1 MNERG
6 ILSVCHLGATS
17 YREGLRLQEALV
29 HARAAGSTGDWLLF
43 PDHPPVLTV
52 GRSGRADSLIADRP
66 TLERLGI
73 ELFEVARG
81 GDVTWHGP
89 GQLVGYTICDLA
101 RRGRD
106 LHRFL
111 RDLEAALVATLESY
125 GLTGHTVPGRTGVWV
140 GEAKI
145 ASIGIAVRRWV
156 SYHGFALNVAPNLGF
171 FDLIHPCGLRGIRM
185 TSLETLAH
193 ERMASPAGADLGT
206 ARERAADAFAA
217 QLGYRE
223 LRWAEPDEAR
233 EAARS
238 SAAAG
243 DAAPAPQDLGAGS
256 EHAA

>member
-1 MNERG
+1 MTDPG
-6 ILSVCHLGATS
+6 TLSVCHLGPTP

-29 HARAAGSTGDWLLF
+29 RSRAAGATGDWLLY

-52 GRSGRADSLIADRP
+52 GRGGRADSLVADRG

-101 RRGRD
+101 RRGHD

-125 GLTGHTVPGRTGVWV
+125 GLSGHTVPGRTGVWV
-140 GEAKI
+140 GDDKI

-156 SYHGFALNVAPNLGF
+156 SYHGFALNVAPDLAF

-185 TSLETLAH
+185 TSLGSLVGA
-193 ERMASPAGADLGT
+193 AADLQG
-206 ARERAADAFAA
+206 ARERAATAFAA
-217 QLGYRE
+217 RLGYRAW
-223 LRWAEPDEAR
+223 RWAEPDEAR
-233 EAARS
+233 A
-238 SAAAG
+238 AAAG
-243 DAAPAPQDLGAGS
+243 EGRHAAEAVAPPITIGG

>member
-1 MNERG
+1 MNAPET
-6 ILSVCHLGATS
+6 LSVCHLGATS

-29 HARAAGSTGDWLLF
+29 RSRAVGGTGDWLLY

-52 GRSGRADSLIADRP
+52 GRSGRADSLIADRG
-66 TLERLGI
+66 TLDRLGI

-101 RRGRD
+101 RRGHD

-111 RDLEAALVATLESY
+111 RDLEAALVAVVESY
-125 GLTGHTVPGRTGVWV
+125 GVSGHTVPGRTGVWV
-140 GEAKI
+140 GESKI

-156 SYHGFALNVAPNLGF
+156 SYHGFALNVAPDLAF

-185 TSLETLAH
+185 TSLGALVG
-193 ERMASPAGADLGT
+193 PAGTDLRT
-206 ARERAADAFAA
+206 ARERAAVAFAA
-217 QLGYRE
+217 RLGYGG
-223 LRWAEPDEAR
+223 LRWVEPGEAW
-233 EAARS
+233 EAAGLATR
-238 SAAAG
+238 SAAH
-243 DAAPAPQDLGAGS
+243 AATPAIAAGS

>member
-1 MNERG
+1 MNDPG
-6 ILSVCHLGATS
+6 ILSACHLGATS
-17 YREGLRLQEALV
+17 YRDGLQLQEALV
-29 HARAAGSTGDWLLF
+29 RSRAAGSTGDWLLY

-52 GRSGRADSLIADRP
+52 GRSGRADSLVADRP

-89 GQLVGYTICDLA
+89 GQLVGYTICDLT

-111 RDLEAALVATLESY
+111 RDHEAALVTTLESY

-171 FDLIHPCGLRGIRM
+171 FDLIHPCGLHGIRM
-185 TSLETLAH
+185 TSLETLAG
-193 ERMASPAGADLGT
+193 PAAADLGT
-206 ARERAADAFAA
+206 ARERAAAAFAA
-217 QLGYRE
+217 RLGYRE

-233 EAARS
+233 KAAG
-238 SAAAG
+238 SAAAPDG
-243 DAAPAPQDLGAGS
+243 QPAPQDMGAGS